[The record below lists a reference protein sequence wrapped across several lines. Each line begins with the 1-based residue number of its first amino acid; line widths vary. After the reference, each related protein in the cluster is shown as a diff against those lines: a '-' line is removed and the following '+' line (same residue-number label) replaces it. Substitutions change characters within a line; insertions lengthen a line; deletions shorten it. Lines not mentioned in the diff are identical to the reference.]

1 MKLPRVSIRTLMI
14 VVGIAS
20 VDLAVA
26 RALYAHYLDALIGVS
41 LSGLTLHYGVY
52 RLFRSRGR
60 GRAFWAGFVAAG
72 LLAALSYAWATS
84 YPKVSAVFVDRNTRG
99 IATYLSP
106 GAPLSGLWEGYSSI
120 AIDGLECLP
129 FGADIV
135 NRSPERSGCDLC
147 GHVDRLPAAIRD
159 RRRGRS
165 IVACHGRRPP
175 SRHRSFRE
183 GTGAAWN
190 TLRLPPVSGR
200 TLMIVVGCTSA
211 SDFFA
216 IKFG

>member
-1 MKLPRVSIRTLMI
+1 VKLPRVSIRTLMI

-41 LSGLTLHYGVY
+41 LSGLTLHFGVY

-99 IATYLSP
+99 IVTYLSP

-120 AIDGLECLP
+120 AIDGLECVP

-135 NRSPERSGCDLC
+135 NRSLSDPVAICADALIAFLPQFAIAVAGGLLSLVTVVVLRLGT
-147 GHVDRLPAAIRD
+147 GHFAREPA
-159 RRRGRS
+159 RRG
-165 IVACHGRRPP
+165 IH
-175 SRHRSFRE
+175 
-183 GTGAAWN
+183 
-190 TLRLPPVSGR
+190 
-200 TLMIVVGCTSA
+200 
-211 SDFFA
+211 
-216 IKFG
+216 